1 MDAIMFTFRGFFR
14 RNKLENEYD
23 DKYKIG
29 LWNMVFSAVS
39 VGVNIQSYTSS
50 HFLNPCARRKHQNDG
65 EIMKHKFL

>member
-1 MDAIMFTFRGFFR
+1 MFTFRGFFR

-50 HFLNPCARRKHQNDG
+50 HFLNSGAKRKHQNDG
-65 EIMKHKFL
+65 EIMEHRFL

>member
-1 MDAIMFTFRGFFR
+1 MDAMMFTFRGFFR

-50 HFLNPCARRKHQNDG
+50 HVWNPCARRKHQNDS
-65 EIMKHKFL
+65 EIMKHRFL